1 MMDNLRS
8 STQKLWR
15 HLTWPQRLS
24 IFGLSASVVAAIALL
39 VMWASTPTYTVLFS
53 SLSTTDANAIV
64 TSLQGSKTPY
74 QLADGG
80 TAVLVPQ
87 SMVDAERLQLAGQ
100 GLPQSGVVGYELI
113 DKTSS
118 SPFQADAQ
126 TQALDRQRALEGE
139 LTRTISQISGVS
151 YASVHLVLPQ
161 TQLFS
166 TQQADTTAS
175 VLLKFDPG
183 ASLTSDQI
191 AGIQH
196 LVSSSVQG
204 LKSDAVTVVDG
215 SGTIIS
221 SNTGVST
228 GGALAL
234 TAQQA
239 ETRVASNLGAQLT
252 AMLDTVVGPDKAIV
266 RVNDVM
272 DWTQRDSTSNTYQSQ
287 SKNSPLGESR
297 VITSSSTGPAT
308 TVGGVAGLGSNVPNY
323 GTTKGGSNGG
333 VTQTQ
338 ANIDNTYLPS
348 STITHVTQAPGAV
361 KQTSVAVLLNGV
373 TNQNELRQ
381 LRAAV
386 IAAAGLNL
394 ARGDV
399 LSISSVPF
407 DNSVAIA
414 AATAAKAQQQQ
425 TLILSIARW
434 AALVIV
440 PLVLLFLLRRM
451 LVSSRVKRFNELDE
465 PGLEVIEEGQEPD
478 ATAMLAGPGNVAAIA
493 APQDSAERKAMVELA
508 REKPEL
514 VAGLIGRWIE
524 EDRG

>member
-1 MMDNLRS
+1 
-8 STQKLWR
+8 
-15 HLTWPQRLS
+15 
-24 IFGLSASVVAAIALL
+24 
-39 VMWASTPTYTVLFS
+39 
-53 SLSTTDANAIV
+53 
-64 TSLQGSKTPY
+64 
-74 QLADGG
+74 
-80 TAVLVPQ
+80 
-87 SMVDAERLQLAGQ
+87 
-100 GLPQSGVVGYELI
+100 
-113 DKTSS
+113 
-118 SPFQADAQ
+118 
-126 TQALDRQRALEGE
+126 
-139 LTRTISQISGVS
+139 
-151 YASVHLVLPQ
+151 
-161 TQLFS
+161 
-166 TQQADTTAS
+166 
-175 VLLKFDPG
+175 
-183 ASLTSDQI
+183 
-191 AGIQH
+191 
-196 LVSSSVQG
+196 
-204 LKSDAVTVVDG
+204 
-215 SGTIIS
+215 
-221 SNTGVST
+221 
-228 GGALAL
+228 
-234 TAQQA
+234 
-239 ETRVASNLGAQLT
+239 
-252 AMLDTVVGPDKAIV
+252 MLDTVVGPDKAVV
-266 RVNDVM
+266 RVSDVM

-361 KQTSVAVLLNGV
+361 KQTSVAVLLDGV

-394 ARGDV
+394 ARGDA
-399 LSISSVPF
+399 LSISSIPF
-407 DNSVAIA
+407 NNSVAIA

-425 TLILSIARW
+425 TLILSITRW

-465 PGLEVIEEGQEPD
+465 PGLEVIEEGQGPD